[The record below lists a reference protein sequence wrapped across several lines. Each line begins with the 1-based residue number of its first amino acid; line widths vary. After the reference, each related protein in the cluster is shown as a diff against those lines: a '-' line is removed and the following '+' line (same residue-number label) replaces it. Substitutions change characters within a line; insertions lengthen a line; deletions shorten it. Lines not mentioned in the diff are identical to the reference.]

1 MDEQVKDLI
10 NKIVALVRDALEE
23 EIGVYQLEDVLKELI
38 PAHITNFVARSCDLT
53 IRVLR
58 GCERQEDSFV
68 LRVRVEEK
76 TGERHEK
83 IERAERAVLALY
95 QSVKD
100 ALEHRAEFLFQA
112 KAQTFERFANSLI
125 SQYAMRLTGKIE
137 EILTASEED
146 SLRILELIKASVEVK
161 SEPLHIT
168 EDVFLFRKEIEI
180 EAEEID
186 ITQTIEK
193 SRSFFGGTTYEK
205 IKVGTEFYQKL
216 TVPSFDKMAEEWS
229 RGAEAGKQRLWQVLR
244 EWILSYMEKLRKTTQ
259 ELVKKALDF
268 SMDELN
274 RQRKLVDKSF
284 NQPVAIVE
292 GLENRKNT
300 IESLVQTLSRLGS
313 DHDG

>member
-1 MDEQVKDLI
+1 
-10 NKIVALVRDALEE
+10 
-23 EIGVYQLEDVLKELI
+23 
-38 PAHITNFVARSCDLT
+38 
-53 IRVLR
+53 
-58 GCERQEDSFV
+58 
-68 LRVRVEEK
+68 
-76 TGERHEK
+76 
-83 IERAERAVLALY
+83 
-95 QSVKD
+95 
-100 ALEHRAEFLFQA
+100 
-112 KAQTFERFANSLI
+112 
-125 SQYAMRLTGKIE
+125 
-137 EILTASEED
+137 
-146 SLRILELIKASVEVK
+146 
-161 SEPLHIT
+161 LHIT

-193 SRSFFGGTTYEK
+193 SRSCFGGTTYEK

-229 RGAEAGKQRLWQVLR
+229 RGAEASKQRLWQVLR

-274 RQRKLVDKSF
+274 RQRKLVDESF
-284 NQPVAIVE
+284 NQAVAIVE

-313 DHDG
+313 NHDG